1 MRYDHEMREL
11 CPFVT
16 VNHESS
22 VAQAS
27 YFYFLGSVV
36 QISVQ
41 ATSVTALV
49 SKCTIKIFSPLS
61 QVSTHVENIFCPFS
75 HSEI

>member
-1 MRYDHEMREL
+1 MVLQITSRLSTFQISWADLVRYDNEMREL

-27 YFYFLGSVV
+27 YFYFLGSGM
-36 QISVQ
+36 QLSV
-41 ATSVTALV
+41 
-49 SKCTIKIFSPLS
+49 
-61 QVSTHVENIFCPFS
+61 
-75 HSEI
+75 